1 MQVRHI
7 MSTRVETLS
16 PDDRIPD
23 AELLMRILR
32 VRHLPVVDGERRLV
46 GLVTQRDLSRASR
59 PETLVSEVATRNVAT
74 CAPDTPAREAGR
86 TMLEH
91 KYGCLPVVSDGRVI
105 GILTESDFMRWAV
118 DELGSA
124 H

>member
-1 MQVRHI
+1 
-7 MSTRVETLS
+7 MSKRVETLNL
-16 PDDRIPD
+16 DDRVPD
-23 AELLMRILR
+23 AELLMRILH

-46 GLVTQRDLSRASR
+46 GLVTQRDLSRAKG
-59 PETLVSEVATRNVAT
+59 PETLVSDVATRNVET
-74 CAPDTPAREAGR
+74 CTPETMAREAGLR
-86 TMLEH
+86 MLEH

-105 GILTESDFMRWAV
+105 GILTESDFVRWAV